1 MLLFYQEVDRKI
13 SFFFAQ
19 INIVTFSMLIVF
31 CLLTFLMYKL
41 IDILPYTTKVM
52 IIWKNNET
60 KINIVSKNIFIVMDI
75 ILELFCKALWHLLL
89 IPLFVDFL
97 TTIPLI
103 NSNIHANTWAT
114 ITMIASTFALVLSKS
129 QLTSRIKY
137 LTEELWREIE
147 IILNRKREKKK
158 MIRRK
163 QTFATSTTI

>member
-1 MLLFYQEVDRKI
+1 MLFYQEVYNKLL
-13 SFFFAQ
+13 FFFTQ
-19 INIVTFSMLIVF
+19 INIVSFSMLIVF
-31 CLLTFLMYKL
+31 CLLTFIMYKL

-114 ITMIASTFALVLSKS
+114 ITMIASTSSLIFSNSKFS
-129 QLTSRIKY
+129 FRVKY
-137 LTEELWREIE
+137 LFEYFINKLKTIRSKKRE
-147 IILNRKREKKK
+147 NRKKK
-158 MIRRK
+158 
-163 QTFATSTTI
+163 

>member
-1 MLLFYQEVDRKI
+1 MLFYQEVYKKLSFFFTQINFI
-13 SFFFAQ
+13 SFF
-19 INIVTFSMLIVF
+19 MLICI
-31 CLLTFLMYKL
+31 CLITWGIYKL
-41 IDILPYTTKVM
+41 IDKLPYTTKSK
-52 IIWKNNET
+52 IIWKNNMT
-60 KINIVSKNIFIVMDI
+60 KVFIDSKKIKIVLDI
-75 ILELFCKALWHLLL
+75 ILELFFKGLWHLLCVPIL
-89 IPLFVDFL
+89 VMILNSIPIISL
-97 TTIPLI
+97 
-103 NSNIHANTWAT
+103 NIHSDTWGT